1 MLHFILRIVTIGA
14 TYEKRGRKMEQTP
27 KKQRKDFRLEREAKA
42 LQKNLK
48 KRKAQQ
54 KAREQL
60 KQLKETKNGQD

>member
-1 MLHFILRIVTIGA
+1 
-14 TYEKRGRKMEQTP
+14 MEQTP